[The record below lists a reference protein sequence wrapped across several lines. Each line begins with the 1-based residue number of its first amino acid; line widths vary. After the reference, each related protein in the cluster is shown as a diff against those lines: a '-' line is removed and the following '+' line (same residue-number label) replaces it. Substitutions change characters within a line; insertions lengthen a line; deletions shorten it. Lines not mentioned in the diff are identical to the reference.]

1 MKTKALFALA
11 TMAWLFFPVMTD
23 ARQDQPELIQ
33 GTIQGTDGKPLPL
46 NITTIIFL
54 PKITEGQ
61 RTPPKPIPAP
71 VEPDGSFSLTLP
83 KGDYLV
89 ATNPPCYKL
98 KEQTIKGADT
108 LSLTFERKSAK
119 ELADYPGMAG
129 TMKVVG
135 AGLSAFGAF
144 SSFMGSGVT
153 FASNFVAPINPGGVE
168 LALKVCGQDYQAEIR
183 PKNNN

>member
-1 MKTKALFALA
+1 MKTKALLALA
-11 TMAWLFFPVMTD
+11 TMAWLFFPVMTG
-23 ARQDQPELIQ
+23 ARQDQPELIK
-33 GTIQGTDGKPLPL
+33 GAIQGMDGKPL
-46 NITTIIFL
+46 NVTTIIFL
-54 PKITEGQ
+54 PKIPEGQ
-61 RTPPKPIPAP
+61 STPPKPIPAP
-71 VEPDGSFSLTLP
+71 VSPDGSFSLTLP

-108 LSLTFERKSAK
+108 LSLAFERKSAK

-144 SSFMGSGVT
+144 SSFVGSGMT
-153 FASNFVAPINPGGVE
+153 FASNFAAPINPGGVE
-168 LALKVCGQDYQAEIR
+168 LALKVCGQGHQAEIR